1 MHTESSFILSSTLSS
16 NLLSGL
22 LFHTLNGNL
31 GRSHSSPRPSK
42 LQAWSYLVF
51 FFFLGLHL
59 KHMELPKQG
68 VEMDLQ
74 LPAIVTATPDPSHV
88 CNLHHSSQQHKI
100 LNPLSEAKD

>member
-1 MHTESSFILSSTLSS
+1 METWEGLIVLLVPLSCKH
-16 NLLSGL
+16 GL
-22 LFHTLNGNL
+22 T
-31 GRSHSSPRPSK
+31 
-42 LQAWSYLVF
+42 WF
-51 FFFLGLHL
+51 FFFLGLYL

-100 LNPLSEAKD
+100 LNPLSEVKE